1 MVIDKDNE
9 LTQVKGMITFSVNA
23 SNLLTAEKAK
33 RVAALVKGM
42 NEYNCEYV
50 GEAYI
55 QIMEGKTKMYDG
67 KDALRDLN
75 MYAYFRK
82 KEEEMELAKR
92 AEVECTLINEAE
104 LEMGKI
110 GAVAEL
116 IEDKELNVER
126 MATDKGDTAYYVE
139 RYLDIREQLFF
150 KQGVEIQRLLKL
162 AMDGDI
168 LAVKKAERLFR
179 ECCLT
184 DFFKEFLSV
193 PAYWAEVCK
202 ILG

>member
-1 MVIDKDNE
+1 MDDSNDKCK
-9 LTQVKGMITFSVNA
+9 LGILSFSVNA
-23 SNLLTAEKAK
+23 QNAMTAEKAK
-33 RVAALVKGM
+33 KVAALVKGM

-55 QIMEGKTKMYDG
+55 QIMEGKTKLYDG

-75 MYAYFRK
+75 AYAHFRR
-82 KEEEMELAKR
+82 KEEEIELAKR
-92 AEVECTLINEAE
+92 AEVECTIINEAE

-116 IEDKELNVER
+116 IEDKELNVET
-126 MATDKGDTAYYVE
+126 MAADKGDTAYYVE

>member
-33 RVAALVKGM
+33 KVAALIKGM
-42 NEYNCEYV
+42 NEYNCEFA

-55 QIMEGKTKMYDG
+55 QIMEGKTKLYNG

-82 KEEEMELAKR
+82 KEEELEQAKR
-92 AEVECTLINEAE
+92 AEVECRLINEVE
-104 LEMGKI
+104 LEMGET

-116 IEDKELNVER
+116 IEDKELNVE
-126 MATDKGDTAYYVE
+126 AIAADKGDTAYFVE
-139 RYLDIREQLFF
+139 EYLTIREILFF
-150 KQGVEIQRLLKL
+150 KKGIDIHRRLTL
-162 AMDGDI
+162 AMQGDKQ
-168 LAVKKAERLFR
+168 AVWKTDWLFR
-179 ECCLT
+179 ECGLL
-184 DFFKEFLSV
+184 DFFREFFSV
-193 PAYWAEVCK
+193 PEYWSEVCR

>member
-1 MVIDKDNE
+1 MDDSNDKCK
-9 LTQVKGMITFSVNA
+9 LGILSFSVNA
-23 SNLLTAEKAK
+23 QNAMTAEKAK
-33 RVAALVKGM
+33 KVAALVKGM

-55 QIMEGKTKMYDG
+55 QIMEGKTKLYDD

-75 MYAYFRK
+75 AYAHFRR
-82 KEEEMELAKR
+82 KEEEIELAKR
-92 AEVECTLINEAE
+92 AEVECTIINEAE

-116 IEDKELNVER
+116 IEDKELNVET
-126 MATDKGDTAYYVE
+126 MAADKGDTAYYAE

-202 ILG
+202 ILV

>member
-1 MVIDKDNE
+1 MISAEQIKQLQQRAQVLGRCIGID
-9 LTQVKGMITFSVNA
+9 
-23 SNLLTAEKAK
+23 
-33 RVAALVKGM
+33 
-42 NEYNCEYV
+42 
-50 GEAYI
+50 
-55 QIMEGKTKMYDG
+55 
-67 KDALRDLN
+67 
-75 MYAYFRK
+75 
-82 KEEEMELAKR
+82 AKR

-162 AMDGDI
+162 AIEGDV

-179 ECCLT
+179 ECGLT

-193 PAYWAEVCK
+193 PTYWAEVCK

>member
-1 MVIDKDNE
+1 
-9 LTQVKGMITFSVNA
+9 
-23 SNLLTAEKAK
+23 
-33 RVAALVKGM
+33 
-42 NEYNCEYV
+42 
-50 GEAYI
+50 
-55 QIMEGKTKMYDG
+55 MYDG
-67 KDALRDLN
+67 KDALHDLN

-82 KEEEMELAKR
+82 KEEEIELAKR

-116 IEDKELNVER
+116 IEDKDLDVE
-126 MATDKGDTAYYVE
+126 AIASDKGDTAYYIE

>member
-1 MVIDKDNE
+1 MDDSNDKCK
-9 LTQVKGMITFSVNA
+9 LGILSFSVNA
-23 SNLLTAEKAK
+23 QNAMTAEKAK
-33 RVAALVKGM
+33 KIAALVNGI
-42 NEYNCEYV
+42 NDFNREFA
-50 GEAYI
+50 GEAFI

-82 KEEEMELAKR
+82 KEEEIELAKR

-116 IEDKELNVER
+116 IEDKDLNVE
-126 MATDKGDTAYYVE
+126 AIASDKGDTAYYVE

-162 AMDGDI
+162 AIEGDV

-179 ECCLT
+179 ECELT
-184 DFFKEFLSV
+184 DFFKAFLAV
-193 PAYWAEVCK
+193 PAYWVEVCK

>member
-1 MVIDKDNE
+1 MDDSNDKCKIGI
-9 LTQVKGMITFSVNA
+9 LSFSVNA
-23 SNLLTAEKAK
+23 QNAMTAEKAK
-33 RVAALVKGM
+33 RVAALVNGI
-42 NEYNCEYV
+42 NDFNREFA
-50 GEAYI
+50 GEAFI

-116 IEDKELNVER
+116 IEDKELNVET
-126 MATDKGDTAYYVE
+126 MAADKGDTAYYVE

>member
-1 MVIDKDNE
+1 MDDSNDKCK
-9 LTQVKGMITFSVNA
+9 LGILSFSVNA
-23 SNLLTAEKAK
+23 QNAMTAEKAK
-33 RVAALVKGM
+33 KVAALVKGM

-55 QIMEGKTKMYDG
+55 QIMEGKTKLYDD

-75 MYAYFRK
+75 AYAHFRR
-82 KEEEMELAKR
+82 KEEEIELAKR
-92 AEVECTLINEAE
+92 AEVECTIINEAE

-116 IEDKELNVER
+116 IEDKELNVET
-126 MATDKGDTAYYVE
+126 MAADKGDTAYYVE

>member
-1 MVIDKDNE
+1 MDDSNDKCK
-9 LTQVKGMITFSVNA
+9 LGILSFSVNA
-23 SNLLTAEKAK
+23 QNAMTAEKAK
-33 RVAALVKGM
+33 KVAALVNGI
-42 NEYNCEYV
+42 NDFNREFA
-50 GEAYI
+50 GEAFI

-82 KEEEMELAKR
+82 KEEEIELAKR

-116 IEDKELNVER
+116 IEDKELNVET
-126 MATDKGDTAYYVE
+126 MAADKGDTAYYVE

>member
-1 MVIDKDNE
+1 MDDSNDKCK
-9 LTQVKGMITFSVNA
+9 LGILSFSVNA
-23 SNLLTAEKAK
+23 QNAMTAEKAK

-55 QIMEGKTKMYDG
+55 QIMEGKTKLYDG

-75 MYAYFRK
+75 AYAHFRR
-82 KEEEMELAKR
+82 KEEEIELAKR

-126 MATDKGDTAYYVE
+126 MATDKGDTAYYLE

-162 AMDGDI
+162 AIEGDV

-179 ECCLT
+179 ECGLT

-193 PAYWAEVCK
+193 PTYWAEVCK

>member
-1 MVIDKDNE
+1 MDDSNDKCK
-9 LTQVKGMITFSVNA
+9 LGILSFSVNA
-23 SNLLTAEKAK
+23 QNAMTAEKAK
-33 RVAALVKGM
+33 KVAALVNGI
-42 NEYNCEYV
+42 NDFNREFA
-50 GEAYI
+50 GEAFI

-116 IEDKELNVER
+116 IEDKDLNVE
-126 MATDKGDTAYYVE
+126 AISSDKGDTAYYVE

>member
-1 MVIDKDNE
+1 MDDSNDKCK
-9 LTQVKGMITFSVNA
+9 LGILSFSVNA
-23 SNLLTAEKAK
+23 QNAMTAEKAK
-33 RVAALVKGM
+33 RVAALVNGI
-42 NEYNCEYV
+42 NDFNREFA
-50 GEAYI
+50 GEAFI
-55 QIMEGKTKMYDG
+55 QIMEGKTKLYDD

-75 MYAYFRK
+75 AYAHFRR
-82 KEEEMELAKR
+82 KEEEIELAKR
-92 AEVECTLINEAE
+92 AEVECTIINEAE

-116 IEDKELNVER
+116 IEDKDLNVE
-126 MATDKGDTAYYVE
+126 AIASDKGDTAYYVE